1 MLRDKLI
8 AERISRTPPLLT
20 GVDASDFTGKDTA
33 IQASSVDLSVG
44 EIFRPF
50 RSNWWNAFSDEAGQA
65 HSEVILAQGETVTI
79 RTREKLHMPND
90 VAGIA
95 FPPARISTK
104 GLLMTNTGHVDAGY
118 SGYLHMTVI
127 NMGKK
132 PQPIRKGDRLVSLL
146 LFKLTAKA
154 EAGWLER
161 RGGVTGD
168 DTSLVRTA
176 QEYLSPDFMDI
187 GERTKRAA
195 RIAMNRTTLSWALP
209 ILASAALAYMA
220 IGATLQSDVAE
231 LRGRLDSI
239 GSDVDLGDVNERL
252 KKLEDQVKE

>member
-8 AERISRTPPLLT
+8 ADRISRSPALLT
-20 GVDASDFTGKDTA
+20 GVDARDYTRKESA

-44 EIFRPF
+44 EIFRPS
-50 RSNWWNAFSDEAGQA
+50 RKNWWNAFTDEAGQA

-90 VAGIA
+90 IAGIA
-95 FPPARISTK
+95 FPPARVSTK

-118 SGYLHMTVI
+118 AGYLHMTVI

-132 PQPIRKGDRLVSLL
+132 PQPIRRGDRLVSLL
-146 LFKLTAKA
+146 LFKMNANA
-154 EAGWLER
+154 EAGWLDR
-161 RGGVTGD
+161 RDGVTGD
-168 DTSLVRTA
+168 DAGLVKTA

-187 GERTKRAA
+187 GERTKR
-195 RIAMNRTTLSWALP
+195 RTTLNWVLP
-209 ILASAALAYMA
+209 ILASAALAYLA

-239 GSDVDLGDVNERL
+239 GSDVDLGNVNQRL
-252 KKLEDQVKE
+252 KKLEEQVR